1 MEKELIQ
8 LGLNVLNLIIERS
21 ARNPQRHAVFAEK
34 LARGESIEM
43 ADLHLLS
50 TEREDLIAEA
60 EELIDGA
67 PD

>member
-8 LGLNVLNLIIERS
+8 LGLNMINLIIERS
-21 ARNPQRHAVFAEK
+21 AQNPHRHAVFADK
-34 LARGESIEM
+34 LARGEPIEM

-50 TEREDLIAEA
+50 TERDALIAEA
-60 EELIDGA
+60 EKLQNA